1 MCQIIV
7 ITNNKKIDKEFLNSQ
22 YSQNRDGIG
31 FCYFQNNK
39 WNWKKFQN
47 FDEFYNFYENVEY
60 DKAVIHFRFGT
71 YGSKSVDNIHPFLIS
86 QKRDIDLTEGVLNDD
101 EILLMENGNT
111 SEIFDVAKFIL
122 AEDLKQKSYSD
133 TKTIAYVFKKLN
145 IFDAKEIAKRLSL
158 LDNSSRFVVITNKK
172 VYLLGNF
179 IRYKKNVYLSSS
191 PYVYVYYGYGNSNR
205 KRLNSAGDVER
216 AISEKL
222 NTDYIKTN
230 LYYNFDTK
238 LFELEINNK
247 KTIFGFKGLKKFL
260 KRIGIE
266 NNKVE
271 EFIKKLKEDVENE
284 KKEKKSKKSLWCCDD
299 EYIDY
304 ENYRWWDRYY

>member
-1 MCQIIV
+1 LTI
-7 ITNNKKIDKEFLNSQ
+7 
-22 YSQNRDGIG
+22 QNRDGIG

-39 WNWKKFQN
+39 WYWKKFSN
-47 FDEFYNFYENVEY
+47 FDEFYNFYENVKY
-60 DKAVIHFRFGT
+60 DKAIIHFRFGT

-86 QKRDIDLTEGVLNDD
+86 NKRDVDLSEGVLSDD
-101 EILLMENGNT
+101 EILIMENGNT
-111 SEIFDVAKFIL
+111 SEIFDVAKFVL
-122 AEDLKQKSYSD
+122 GEDLKQKDFSD
-133 TKTIAYVFKKLN
+133 TKAIAYVFKKLN

-158 LDNSSRFVVITNKK
+158 IDNSSRFVVITNKK

-179 IRYKKNVYLSSS
+179 IKYKKNVYLSSGICRY
-191 PYVYVYYGYGNSNR
+191 PYVYSYSNK
-205 KRLNSAGDVER
+205 KRLSVAGDIER

-222 NTDYIKTN
+222 NVEYIKTN

-260 KRIGIE
+260 KKIGIE
-266 NNKVE
+266 SNKVE
-271 EFIKKLKEDVENE
+271 EFIKKLKEDVEKE
-284 KKEKKSKKSLWCCDD
+284 KKEKKSKKSLWYDD
-299 EYIDY
+299 YVEY

>member
-31 FCYFQNNK
+31 FCYYQNNK
-39 WNWKKFQN
+39 WYWKKFSN
-47 FDEFYNFYENVEY
+47 FDEFYNFYSNCDY
-60 DKAVIHFRFGT
+60 QKAIIHFRFGT
-71 YGSKSVDNIHPFLIS
+71 YGSKNINNTHPFLVS
-86 QKRDIDLTEGVLNDD
+86 QKRDIDLSEGVLDDD
-101 EILLMENGNT
+101 EVLIMENGNT
-111 SEIFDVAKFIL
+111 SEIFDVAKFVL
-122 AEDLKQKSYSD
+122 GEDLKQKDFSD

-158 LDNSSRFVVITNKK
+158 IDNSSRFVVITNKK

-179 IRYKKNVYLSSS
+179 IKYKKNVYLSSGICR
-191 PYVYVYYGYGNSNR
+191 YAYIYGYSNK
-205 KRLNSAGDVER
+205 KRLSIAGDVER

-222 NTDYIKTN
+222 NVEYIKTN

-260 KRIGIE
+260 RKIGIE
-266 NNKVE
+266 SNKVE
-271 EFIKKLKEDVENE
+271 EFIKKLKEDVERE
-284 KKEKKSKKSLWCCDD
+284 KKEKKSKKSLWYDD
-299 EYIDY
+299 YVEY

>member
-7 ITNNKKIDKEFLNSQ
+7 ITNNKKIDKEFLSSQ
-22 YSQNRDGIG
+22 YSQNRDGVG
-31 FCYFQNNK
+31 FCFYKNGK

-47 FDEFYNFYENVEY
+47 FDEFYNFYSNCDY
-60 DKAVIHFRFGT
+60 QKAIIHFRFGT

-86 QKRDIDLTEGVLNDD
+86 QKRDVDLNEGVLDDD
-101 EILLMENGNT
+101 EILIMENGNT

-122 AEDLKQKSYSD
+122 AEDLKQKDFSD

-145 IFDAKEIAKRLSL
+145 LFDSKEIAKRLSL
-158 LDNSSRFVVITNKK
+158 IDNSSRFAVITNKK

-179 IRYKKNVYLSSS
+179 IKYKKNVYLSSS
-191 PYVYVYYGYGNSNR
+191 PYHYVYVYSNSNR
-205 KRLNSAGDVER
+205 KRLNSAGDLER
-216 AISEKL
+216 IISEKL
-222 NTDYIKTN
+222 NTEYIKTN
-230 LYYNFDTK
+230 LYYNFHTK

-260 KRIGIE
+260 NRIGIE
-266 NNKVE
+266 KDKVE
-271 EFIKKLKEDVENE
+271 EFIKKLKEDVEKE
-284 KKEKKSKKSLWCCDD
+284 EKEKKSKKSFWYDD
-299 EYIDY
+299 YVDY